1 VKPSY
6 RFGPFELDGRA
17 YRLMRDGAPLDLPPK
32 VLDLLFLFLSR
43 PAALITKDEIFDA
56 LWPGVSVTD
65 NAITQVVSDLRD
77 ALDDSPAAPTWVQTV
92 PRRGYRFIGEITST
106 QNLEPGTQSV
116 GQEIRSSEF
125 KVPSSEFV
133 KRRVSVGD
141 FTNLSGD
148 ASLDWLTAGLA
159 ETLTNDLRAVPE
171 LSVIDRVTPAQ
182 AAMLGTTRA
191 PAADLVVVGSVQRAG
206 DRLRLMARV
215 IDSTSREAIAQA
227 RADGAM
233 TELFDLQDAIVTQ
246 LSTGLQLRLSP
257 AAAARMHARE
267 TSSLDAY
274 RAVTE
279 GRLKLETLD
288 PAAVPDAIADFSR
301 ALELD
306 ARYALA
312 HVGLAHALFWRFQA
326 SRAEAAPDVG
336 ALAASI
342 SHARRAVELDADL
355 AEAHSAL
362 ALVLSA
368 ADRHGEAVAAGR
380 LAVSLD
386 PANWRHQFR
395 YGVAAWGAERETAL
409 GRAAAMFPPLGFTYF
424 GLAMLHVA
432 RGNLTAAAA
441 ALDTGIAH
449 ESAGPA
455 GAARLPGNGLHW
467 LRGLVAL
474 AGGYSARAR
483 EEFDRELA
491 RVSLGLFGREYAMDA
506 CVGHAY
512 ASARG
517 GDFDAAAHLFEQA
530 LARYPDHARSWLGL
544 ADVRYRQGR
553 RADTEAALSR
563 GLDAID
569 GLRRLGRASEAALA
583 AATGELIAGRRAGA
597 VAALARLLDEA
608 PAGHAGWSIPVEP
621 AFADLHG
628 DPAFASVLERLAQRA
643 Q

>member
-1 VKPSY
+1 MRPSY
-6 RFGPFELDGRA
+6 RFGRFELDGRA
-17 YRLMRDGAPLDLPPK
+17 YRLTRDGAALDLPPK

-43 PAALITKDEIFDA
+43 PATLVTKDDIFDA
-56 LWPGVSVTD
+56 LWPGITVTD
-65 NAITQVVSDLRD
+65 NAITQVVSDLRQ
-77 ALDDSPAAPTWVQTV
+77 ALDDSPAAPAFVQTV

-106 QNLEPGTQSV
+106 QHSEPGTQA
-116 GQEIRSSEF
+116 ERTSEF
-125 KVPSSEFV
+125 KVQSSEFG
-133 KRRVSVGD
+133 KRRISVGE

-148 ASLDWLTAGLA
+148 ASLDWLTVGLA
-159 ETLTNDLRAVPE
+159 ETLTNDLRAVPD
-171 LSVIDRVTPAQ
+171 LTVIDRVTPAQ
-182 AAMLGTTRA
+182 AAMLGQGRA

-206 DRLRLMARV
+206 DRLRLTARV
-215 IDSTSREAIAQA
+215 IDSASREAIAHA
-227 RADGAM
+227 RADGEM
-233 TELFDLQDAIVTQ
+233 TTLFDLQDAIVTQ
-246 LSTGLQLRLSP
+246 LSTGLQLTLSP

-288 PAAVPDAIADFSR
+288 PAAVPAAVADFER
-301 ALELD
+301 ALALD
-306 ARYALA
+306 PRYALA

-326 SRAEAAPDVG
+326 SRAEAAPDVA
-336 ALAASI
+336 ALTASI
-342 SHARRAVELDADL
+342 AHARRAVELDADL
-355 AEAHSAL
+355 AEGHSAL

-380 LAVSLD
+380 LAVSID

-395 YGVAAWGAERETAL
+395 YGIAAWGAEREAAL
-409 GRAAAMFPPLGFTYF
+409 GRVAEMFPPLGFTWF

-441 ALDTGIAH
+441 ALDTGISH
-449 ESAGPA
+449 EAAGPA

-474 AGGYSARAR
+474 AGGDPARACQ
-483 EEFDRELA
+483 EFDRELA
-491 RVSLGLFGREYAMDA
+491 RASLGLFGREYAMDA

-517 GDFDAAAHLFEQA
+517 GDLDAAARLFEQA

-583 AATGELIAGRRAGA
+583 AATGELLAGRRGGA
-597 VAALARLLDEA
+597 VAALARLVDEA
-608 PAGHAGWSIPVEP
+608 PPGHAGWSIPVEP

-628 DPAFASVLERLAQRA
+628 DPAFASVCEKLAQRA